1 MEIKNFKQIKAKQN
15 EKQGT
20 SYEMGLMSLSLNL
33 QVFLERN
40 YCKKY
45 THKTKN
51 PQNHTSVKYYKVNIH
66 VITEQVKK

>member
-1 MEIKNFKQIKAKQN
+1 MEINNFKQIKAKQN

-20 SYEMGLMSLSLNL
+20 SYEKGLMSL
-33 QVFLERN
+33 VFLERN
-40 YCKKY
+40 YCNKY
-45 THKTKN
+45 TRKTKN